1 MTRVILLRHGQ
12 IKANRQGRWHGST
25 DSPLTW
31 RGRRQARRTARHV
44 ASLTTP
50 PVGAI
55 YRSPLARCRDTAEA
69 VGAQLGLPVEVHP
82 DLREYALGDWEDLRF
97 RDLAARYQ
105 FVDTATRDHD
115 FAPPGG
121 ETLRDVAGRI
131 VPAIEAIHARHDDG
145 ERVLV
150 VGHGAAM
157 AVALGSLIDGDP
169 GCWINYHFAN
179 CSLTELVLSPAPY
192 VNFFNLTHHL

>member
-1 MTRVILLRHGQ
+1 MTRVLLLRHGQ

-31 RGRRQARRTARHV
+31 RGRRQARRTAAHL
-44 ASLTTP
+44 AALAP

-55 YRSPLARCRDTAEA
+55 YSSPLARCRDTAEV
-69 VGAQLGLPVEVHP
+69 VGKRLGLPVTEHP
-82 DLREYALGDWEDLRF
+82 DLREYALGDWEDMRF

-121 ETLRDVAGRI
+121 ETLRQVAGRI
-131 VPAIEAIHARHDDG
+131 VAAIEEIEDG
-145 ERVLV
+145 HGEDERVLV
-150 VGHGAAM
+150 VSHGAAM
-157 AVALGSLIDGDP
+157 AVALGSLIDHDP
-169 GCWINYHFAN
+169 GRWTNYHFAN

-192 VNFFNLTHHL
+192 VNFFNLTQHL